1 MAIFID
7 NKFFPQNFYENKK
20 FLGKE
25 TAQIFAKISTLSHN
39 FHFCESEIKCVFV
52 QPLIGTLSVDC
63 YEDVISLYVCRYNE
77 NKKDLNRN
85 FPTWEDWATNK
96 VNILPELGN
105 RSFKSLLSWRRYA
118 VILWLRV
125 HSHPIGLRL
134 VIGKL

>member
-63 YEDVISLYVCRYNE
+63 YEDVISLYVDITRIRRIWTE
-77 NKKDLNRN
+77 TSPPGRTGP
-85 FPTWEDWATNK
+85 PTRL
-96 VNILPELGN
+96 NILPELGKS
-105 RSFKSLLSWRRYA
+105 SFKSLLSWRHFA
-118 VILWLRV
+118 VILWLWV
-125 HSHPIGLRL
+125 HSRLIGLCL
-134 VIGKL
+134 VIGKP